1 MDILAL
7 VACTSRVGKLKEH
20 LPFCREFN
28 ILCIED
34 RVAVDHVFNFENE
47 AALKDSAFWWVVANK
62 FDLFG
67 FAYGLVY
74 PILVGGLWSNG
85 LGQKR
90 ETDEEHDEGCVEEGF
105 SWLRSNLIEMV
116 SKARKLD

>member
-1 MDILAL
+1 M
-7 VACTSRVGKLKEH
+7 
-20 LPFCREFN
+20 
-28 ILCIED
+28 
-34 RVAVDHVFNFENE
+34 
-47 AALKDSAFWWVVANK
+47 
-62 FDLFG
+62 FG

-116 SKARKLD
+116 SKARKLDQNWN